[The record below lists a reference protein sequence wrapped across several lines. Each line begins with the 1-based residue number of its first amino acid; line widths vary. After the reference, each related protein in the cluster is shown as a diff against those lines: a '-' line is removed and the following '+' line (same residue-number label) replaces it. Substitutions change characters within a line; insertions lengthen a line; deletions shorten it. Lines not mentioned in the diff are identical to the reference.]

1 MPESRATADPSRAVM
16 VDVGPG
22 FGALVVMAPAEL
34 QGKEIEISSV
44 EAPERRQHVYVLPR
58 TLPRGTA
65 FAAVFPRLRAGD
77 QLLWSPL
84 GVPTLTVAIREGLV
98 EEVTWPRAG
107 ADFTPVATPS
117 TPFTSIEG
125 D

>member
-1 MPESRATADPSRAVM
+1 MSETGAAADPSRAVM

-34 QGKEIEISSV
+34 HGEEIEISPDG
-44 EAPERRQHVYVLPR
+44 APESRQHVYVLPR
-58 TLPRGTA
+58 ILPRGTA

-77 QLLWSPL
+77 HLLWSPQGGPVL
-84 GVPTLTVAIREGLV
+84 AVAIREGSV
-98 EEVTWPRAG
+98 EEVSWPLPG
-107 ADFTPVATPS
+107 AAAAALPPHRFN
-117 TPFTSIEG
+117 SIEG